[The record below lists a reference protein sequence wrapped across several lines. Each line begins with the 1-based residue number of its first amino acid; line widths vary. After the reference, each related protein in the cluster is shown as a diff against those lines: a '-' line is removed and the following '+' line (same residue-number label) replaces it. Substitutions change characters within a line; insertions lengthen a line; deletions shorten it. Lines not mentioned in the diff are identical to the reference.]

1 MTQTWQQLKDLIN
14 EVDPDSLNLTRL
26 ILINEVD
33 FYSKA
38 TSEGNGNNIE
48 DQGFSNDIETQTW
61 GQLLDILNDLNENV
75 LNEVRHTTVSGQ
87 VYNSVAT
94 LSDDGG
100 PKTVKD
106 SGGVPD

>member
-1 MTQTWQQLKDLIN
+1 MAQTWQQLKDLIN

-48 DQGFSNDIETQTW
+48 DQGFPNDNETQTW
-61 GQLLDILNDLNENV
+61 GQLLNILNDLDENV
-75 LNEVRHTTVSGQ
+75 LSQNRQITVEGQ
-87 VYNSVAT
+87 EYNAVAT

-100 PKTVKD
+100 PKKLKD
-106 SGGVPD
+106 CGDLPG

>member
-14 EVDPDSLNLTRL
+14 KVDPDSLNLTRL
-26 ILINEVD
+26 ILINDID

-48 DQGFSNDIETQTW
+48 DQGFPNDNETQTW
-61 GQLLDILNDLNENV
+61 SQLLNILNNSDEDV
-75 LNEVRHTTVSGQ
+75 LSQKRQISVEGQ
-87 VYNSVAT
+87 YYDAVAV

-100 PKTVKD
+100 PKSLKD
-106 SGGVPD
+106 SGDHPS